1 MGEQTRSQ
9 ELVTR
14 ARRLAREC
22 GGCEIS
28 EAIYELCR
36 EYEQAIA
43 DALRL
48 EATIHELTKP

>member
-9 ELVTR
+9 ELISR
-14 ARRLAREC
+14 ARSLAWEC
-22 GGCEIS
+22 GGCNV
-28 EAIYELCR
+28 AAVIYELCR

-48 EATIHELTKP
+48 EATIHDLTKP

>member
-1 MGEQTRSQ
+1 MTKSE
-9 ELVTR
+9 ELIAR

-22 GGCEIS
+22 GGCEIA
-28 EAIYELCR
+28 EAVYELCR

-48 EATIHELTKP
+48 EETIHALTKP